1 MYTIGEMAKKLGVA
15 PSTLRYYDKEGLL
28 PFVERSDGGTRIF
41 KGEDFEWLQVI
52 GCLKKTGMSLKD
64 IKNFI
69 YMTMKGDE
77 TIEDRLNLFKKQREI
92 VEKQMEELKNT
103 LETVKFKC
111 WYYETAKK
119 SGTTEAIKN
128 MNYENIPDEY
138 KAVWKKI
145 VGQ

>member
-1 MYTIGEMAKKLGVA
+1 
-15 PSTLRYYDKEGLL
+15 
-28 PFVERSDGGTRIF
+28 
-41 KGEDFEWLQVI
+41 
-52 GCLKKTGMSLKD
+52 MSLKD